1 VIAAADSGG
10 AIFRG
15 ILVGDDLTRRVDGEG
30 TMMPSGGGV
39 DHISDLTDDLLLH
52 VLRFLSD
59 NARDVVSTSVL
70 STRWRGLW
78 TRAPVLRL
86 LQHKAGSTDADDDSL
101 HHRKLFNDFVHNV
114 LERRAYGGADVERLQ
129 LYAWL
134 WPGKAWA
141 DVWLRR
147 ATRHTV
153 GSLEFDVHAPP
164 EYSD

>member
-1 VIAAADSGG
+1 MS
-10 AIFRG
+10 
-15 ILVGDDLTRRVDGEG
+15 RR
-30 TMMPSGGGV
+30 
-39 DHISDLTDDLLLH
+39 ISATKYLLLH